1 MQPARQH
8 KTGKFGT
15 AMRVKNALSRTL
27 LLGVAIAIAFAAGLA
42 WLATEVIGGDTLQ
55 FDMAARNAIHSLA
68 TPALTA
74 AMIVAS
80 AIGESYVLLPLSAAI
95 VFAFWRSGHR
105 HPAILFTIAMTGGLL
120 VDEALKLSFR
130 RARPQPFFDYP
141 LPHSYSFPSG
151 HALFSVVFF
160 GTLAALISP
169 GLRVKWKKALL
180 WAAAALLAAV
190 IGYSRIYLGV
200 HYATDV
206 IAGYAAALVWVL
218 AVAIGSHVLRQ

>member
-1 MQPARQH
+1 
-8 KTGKFGT
+8 
-15 AMRVKNALSRTL
+15 MRVKNALSRTL
-27 LLGVAIAIAFAAGLA
+27 MLGVAIAIAFAAGLA
-42 WLATEVIGGDTLQ
+42 WLATEVIGGDTLR
-55 FDMAARNAIHSLA
+55 FDLAVRQTIHSLA

-80 AIGESYVLLPLSAAI
+80 ASGESYVLLPLSAAI

-105 HPAILFTIAMTGGLL
+105 HRAILFTIAMTGALL
-120 VDEALKLSFR
+120 VDEALKLAFR
-130 RARPQPFFDYP
+130 RARPQSFFDYP

-169 GLRVKWKKALL
+169 GLRTKWRKGLL
-180 WAAAALLAAV
+180 WAAAALLAAI
-190 IGYSRIYLGV
+190 IGFSRVYLGV
-200 HYATDV
+200 HYPTDV

-218 AVAIGSHVLRQ
+218 AVALGNRLLRQ